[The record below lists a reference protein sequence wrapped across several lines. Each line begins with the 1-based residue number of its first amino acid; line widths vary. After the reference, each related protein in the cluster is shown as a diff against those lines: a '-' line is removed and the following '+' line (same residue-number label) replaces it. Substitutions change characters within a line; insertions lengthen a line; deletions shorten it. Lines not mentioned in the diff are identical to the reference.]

1 MASFTADNANITGQV
16 GTPVDNPIKGVK
28 FAKFVY
34 TIVGTEA
41 ATDTITLGT
50 LPTGATIIPQL
61 SYLTRRSDPGTAL
74 TIDIGYSG
82 DADYFADGVVCD
94 AAGTSAFTTPVVPG
108 QVSAPVTFTAP
119 TVLTAVVAAATA
131 LTANAVLEF
140 LVAFTDEEV

>member
-82 DADYFADGVVCD
+82 DADNWNPDCR
-94 AAGTSAFTTPVVPG
+94 SIQPG
-108 QVSAPVTFTAP
+108 FCSSGRILISKGSGFSM
-119 TVLTAVVAAATA
+119 
-131 LTANAVLEF
+131 
-140 LVAFTDEEV
+140 